1 MTGNNRLAIISAI
14 AWITIFI
21 LLLISRTPAGD
32 QIALSVEATLQSRT
46 ADPAATPAVLFVE
59 TSPTTAQ
66 TPTVSEPVGEATQE
80 VSEIPCLY
88 AKMVM
93 ESIPDG
99 TQVSAG
105 GSFTKTWVLENTGS
119 CTWTPGFR
127 LVFTG
132 GEPMNGPAALRIGK
146 TVAPGE
152 RVTVSV
158 DLSAPAYTGSC
169 RGNWT
174 LESDQGVRF
183 APIWLQIDVVS

>member
-14 AWITIFI
+14 AWIAIFI

-32 QIALSVEATLQSRT
+32 RIAQSVDATLQARPV
-46 ADPAATPAVLFVE
+46 DFAATPAALIVE
-59 TSPTTAQ
+59 PSPTTTI
-66 TPTVSEPVGEATQE
+66 TPATPEFASVVVKEP
-80 VSEIPCLY
+80 EIPCLY

-99 TQVSAG
+99 THVSVG

-132 GEPMNGPAALRIGK
+132 GEPMNGPEALRIGK

-152 RVTVSV
+152 RVTISV
-158 DLSAPAYTGSC
+158 DLSAPSYTGSC
-169 RGNWT
+169 RGNWM